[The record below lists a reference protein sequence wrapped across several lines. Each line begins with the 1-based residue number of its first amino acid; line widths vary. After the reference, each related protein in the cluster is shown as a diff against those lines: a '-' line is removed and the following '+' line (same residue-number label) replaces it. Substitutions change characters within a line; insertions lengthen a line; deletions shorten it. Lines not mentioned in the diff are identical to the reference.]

1 MEAGKPGITR
11 ASPWHQ
17 EEEGDLAS
25 GVQAEEQDQRFCRQA
40 DRRKSKIIKMVL
52 KYLTQP
58 ILS

>member
-25 GVQAEEQDQRFCRQA
+25 GVQAEEQDQRFRRQA
-40 DRRKSKIIKMVL
+40 NRRKSKILKMFF
-52 KYLTQP
+52 
-58 ILS
+58 LS